1 MGHEGT
7 VTYLVKSPPFVAQ
20 VLMSKNSR
28 YFLSLEREDRRKEE
42 VKNFKSVYWKKLLI
56 KALKLKAINM
66 SLYLILNF
74 HSFWVRLSTFKATL
88 LREWLATEHHN

>member
-28 YFLSLEREDRRKEE
+28 YFLSLEREDRRKDG
-42 VKNFKSVYWKKLLI
+42 VKKLKSVYWKNLLI
-56 KALKLKAINM
+56 KALKLKAF
-66 SLYLILNF
+66 ILGVTVNF
-74 HSFWVRLSTFKATL
+74 
-88 LREWLATEHHN
+88 